1 MTTKQA
7 SDETVNGKHEMKDSM
22 DQEYD
27 PKKLY
32 RWDGREFIA
41 IETNDVPKLPV
52 TMEALEAVKDVR
64 SAVSRIMA
72 TRPDLAIVASA
83 MLLAAAKQGEIAQ
96 FVKEYGAR
104 IYSM

>member
-1 MTTKQA
+1 MTMKQ
-7 SDETVNGKHEMKDSM
+7 SPNEIVNGNLEMKDFM
-22 DQEYD
+22 DKEYD

-41 IETNDVPKLPV
+41 IETTDVPKLPV

-64 SAVSRIMA
+64 SAVSKIMA

-104 IYSM
+104 IYTM